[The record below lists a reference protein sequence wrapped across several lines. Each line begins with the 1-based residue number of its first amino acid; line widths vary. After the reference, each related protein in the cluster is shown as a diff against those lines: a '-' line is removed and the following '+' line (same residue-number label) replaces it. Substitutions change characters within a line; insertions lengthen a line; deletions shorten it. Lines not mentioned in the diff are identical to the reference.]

1 MLSFQSLFF
10 AQSHLFS
17 LCSLQVEHATISLLV
32 CIFNAID
39 RIVSL
44 LLFSRFHSAKLV
56 FWIYLRNFLFFSW
69 INQLHM
75 IDHFMN
81 WSLLFLTNLLTLF
94 FLLEVTLSGHSLIL
108 YLFILDACIRNNLLK
123 SSNYLSLVIKVF
135 LLIHC
140 SYLSSPIILTGI
152 LAFWLFCLFRNLI
165 LYLQIA
171 AFVLFYIA

>member
-17 LCSLQVEHATISLLV
+17 LCSLQVEHATILLQV

-39 RIVSL
+39 HIVSL

-56 FWIYLRNFLFFSW
+56 FWIYLQNFLFFSW

-94 FLLEVTLSGHSLIL
+94 FLS
-108 YLFILDACIRNNLLK
+108 C
-123 SSNYLSLVIKVF
+123 
-135 LLIHC
+135 
-140 SYLSSPIILTGI
+140 PIILTGI
-152 LAFWLFCLFRNLI
+152 LTFWLFCLFRNLI